1 MQKEKILNKIMGIAQ
16 RHRRSELAASIYTIR
31 NIKRNVRKLQVNSP
45 IEENTRNQILDDL
58 DSALANIS
66 LLSTSDG
73 ICSPVR
79 ISDIVAITN

>member
-16 RHRRSELAASIYTIR
+16 KRRRSELAASIYTIQ

-58 DSALANIS
+58 DSAIANIS

-79 ISDIVAITN
+79 FSDIVAITN